1 MILKNKETR
10 ITNLAIGLLS
20 ILTIVGGFYIASNQ
34 RAYGAPDDSS
44 YELVWEDNF
53 DGTELNSNDWGYQT
67 GAWGASE
74 VQACYKKSKN
84 NVNVSGGNLKITAL
98 YEPNIACGD
107 AGTRDFTS
115 GFIQT
120 RNKKYWTYGYI
131 EARMKLP
138 GNNGST
144 WPAFWMSPNEAVYGS
159 WPRSGEIDIFET
171 KGHDPSYLAANAHW
185 GVASNNKR
193 QAQGN
198 FNVKT
203 LSPNGTNDWHTYAVK
218 WQEGRLDYYIDGQ
231 HFHTA
236 SNFNAPNATTHPGP
250 FNTPFYIRINLAI
263 GGNYLTPPHNDAHNN
278 SDKFPTTMEVD
289 YVRVYQ
295 KSAANAEV
303 ANIPDANLRRQLNK
317 KLSAT
322 TGAQRNEDQAI
333 TVEDM
338 KNINHLDLNV
348 AASAPANEKITDLT
362 GLEKAVNLTRIAL
375 ANHNVRSIAP
385 LARLNHLTSIDLTGN
400 SVTDIS
406 PLNGLEKLKPE
417 DVKLTSQKPVI
428 TSTTAS
434 FPSPLKDKSGATI
447 AVQDSSTLVND
458 TNTAGNLKL
467 VSPVYDGQMHTAQAT
482 WTKSITIGGATAN
495 FSGTLTVNAT
505 LPRPADISGLQ
516 AAIAAAE
523 AEPNYIKN
531 DNDVKNALA
540 TAKAVAAQANPS
552 QTDIQN
558 ATNNLSSAVAAV
570 KQKERDAQAA
580 AEVAVAAAERDKT
593 QAAVDAAKILV
604 DKVQDP
610 AKKSVFQ
617 TRLNA
622 IAITNPSPTAPT
634 TSAAIAQPR
643 GGSVTISTSGD
654 RCYNLASV
662 KAAAAPDKHSNRI
675 LRDVA
680 EFTIDCTNQAA
691 ATGYTAQ
698 VTLTLSRRY
707 GDTKHLIVAKI
718 TNGAFKEDITNHVT
732 FGTSA
737 DGKYTTISYSLTD
750 GGFGDEDRAANGV
763 IVDPIGIYEE
773 NTSGTG
779 TANTRGSVSLADTG
793 DSLLVTTLVATAIS
807 LGGAVLVLLKR
818 R

>member
-10 ITNLAIGLLS
+10 ITNLTIGFLS
-20 ILTIVGGFYIASNQ
+20 ILTIVGGFYMVSTQ

-44 YELVWEDNF
+44 YELVWKEDFN
-53 DGTELNSNDWGYQT
+53 GTELNSNDWSYQT

-74 VQACYKKSKN
+74 VQACYKKSNN

-98 YEPNIACGD
+98 YEPNVACGD

-278 SDKFPTTMEVD
+278 SSKFPTTMEVD

-303 ANIPDANLRRQLNK
+303 VNIPDANLRRQINK
-317 KLSAT
+317 NLSAT
-322 TGAQRNEDQAI
+322 TGAQRNDDQSI

-348 AASAPANEKITDLT
+348 AASTPANEKIADLT

-375 ANHNVRSIAP
+375 ANHNVRSITP
-385 LARLNHLTSIDLTGN
+385 LAGLTHLISIDLTGN

-406 PLNGLEKLKPE
+406 PLSGLEKLKSE
-417 DVKLTSQKPVI
+417 DLKLTSQKPLI
-428 TSTTAS
+428 TSTVAS

-447 AVQDSSTLVND
+447 AVQDSSTLIND

-495 FSGTLTVNAT
+495 FSGALTVNAT
-505 LPRPADISGLQ
+505 LLRPADISGLQ

-523 AEPNYIKN
+523 AEPGYIKN

-540 TAKAVAAQANPS
+540 TAKAVVTQANPS

-558 ATNNLSSAVAAV
+558 ATNNLNNAVAAA

-580 AEVAVAAAERDKT
+580 AETAIATAERDKT

-604 DKVQDP
+604 NKVQDP
-610 AKKSVFQ
+610 AKKSAFQ

-622 IAITNPSPTAPT
+622 IAITNPNPT

-654 RCYNLASV
+654 KCYNLASA
-662 KAAAAPDKHSNRI
+662 KAAPAPERYNNRT
-675 LRDVA
+675 LRDIA
-680 EFTIDCTNQAA
+680 NFTINCTNQTA
-691 ATGYTAQ
+691 ATGYTTQ

-707 GDTKHLIVAKI
+707 SDTKHLIVAKI
-718 TNGAFKEDITNHVT
+718 ANGAFKEDITSRVT

-750 GGFGDEDRAANGV
+750 GGFGDEDKAANGV

-773 NTSGTG
+773 NTSGVS
-779 TANTRGSVSLADTG
+779 TANTSHGVSLANTG
-793 DSLLVTTLVATAIS
+793 DSLLAATLVATTIS
-807 LGGAVLVLLKR
+807 LAGAVLVLLKR

>member
-10 ITNLAIGLLS
+10 ITNLTIGLLS
-20 ILTIVGGFYIASNQ
+20 ILTIVGGFYMVSTQ

-44 YELVWEDNF
+44 YELVWKEDFN
-53 DGTELNSNDWGYQT
+53 GTELNSNDWSYQT

-74 VQACYKKSKN
+74 VQACYKKSNN

-98 YEPNIACGD
+98 YEPNVACGD

-159 WPRSGEIDIFET
+159 WPRSGEIDIFEA
-171 KGHDPSYLAANAHW
+171 KGHDSNYLAANAHW
-185 GVASNNKR
+185 GAASNNKR

-231 HFHTA
+231 PFHTA

-278 SDKFPTTMEVD
+278 SGKFPTTMEVD

-303 ANIPDANLRRQLNK
+303 VNIPDANLRRQINK
-317 KLSAT
+317 NLSAT
-322 TGAQRNEDQAI
+322 TGAQRNDDQAI

-348 AASAPANEKITDLT
+348 AASAPASEKIADLT

-375 ANHNVRSIAP
+375 ANHNVRSITP
-385 LARLNHLTSIDLTGN
+385 LAGLTHLTSIDLTGN

-406 PLNGLEKLKPE
+406 PLSGLEKLKSE
-417 DVKLTSQKPVI
+417 YLKLTSQKPII
-428 TSTTAS
+428 TSTIAS

-447 AVQDSSTLVND
+447 AVQDSSTLIND
-458 TNTAGNLKL
+458 TNAAGNLKL
-467 VSPVYDGQMHTAQAT
+467 VSPVYDGQIHTAQAT

-516 AAIAAAE
+516 TAITVTE
-523 AEPNYIKN
+523 AEPGYIKN

-540 TAKAVAAQANPS
+540 AAKAVVTQANPS

-558 ATNNLSSAVAAV
+558 ATNNLNNAVAAA
-570 KQKERDAQAA
+570 KQKERDAQTA
-580 AEVAVAAAERDKT
+580 AEAAVTTAERDKT
-593 QAAVDAAKILV
+593 QAAVDAARILV
-604 DKVQDP
+604 NKVQDP
-610 AKKSVFQ
+610 AKKSAFQ

-622 IAITNPSPTAPT
+622 IAITNPNPT

-654 RCYNLASV
+654 KCYNLASA
-662 KAAAAPDKHSNRI
+662 KAAPAPERYNNRT
-675 LRDVA
+675 LRDIA
-680 EFTIDCTNQAA
+680 NFTINCTNQTA
-691 ATGYTAQ
+691 ATGYTTQA
-698 VTLTLSRRY
+698 TLTLSRRY
-707 GDTKHLIVAKI
+707 SDTKHLIVAKI
-718 TNGAFKEDITNHVT
+718 ANGVFKEDITSHVT
-732 FGTSA
+732 FGISS
-737 DGKYTTISYSLTD
+737 DDKYTTISYSLTD
-750 GGFGDEDRAANGV
+750 GGFGDEDKAANGV

-773 NTSGTG
+773 NTRGVS
-779 TANTRGSVSLADTG
+779 TANTSHGVSLANTG
-793 DSLLVTTLVATAIS
+793 DSLLAATLVATTIS
-807 LGGAVLVLLKR
+807 LAGAVLVLLKR

>member
-10 ITNLAIGLLS
+10 ITNLTIGFLS
-20 ILTIVGGFYIASNQ
+20 ILTIVGGFYMVSTQ

-44 YELVWEDNF
+44 YELVWKEDFN
-53 DGTELNSNDWGYQT
+53 GTELNSNDWSYQT

-74 VQACYKKSKN
+74 VQACYKKSNN

-98 YEPNIACGD
+98 YEPNVACGD

-278 SDKFPTTMEVD
+278 SSKFPTTMEVD

-303 ANIPDANLRRQLNK
+303 VNIPDANLRRQINK
-317 KLSAT
+317 NLSAT
-322 TGAQRNEDQAI
+322 TGAQRNDDQSI

-348 AASAPANEKITDLT
+348 AASTPANEKIADLT

-375 ANHNVRSIAP
+375 ANHNVRSITP
-385 LARLNHLTSIDLTGN
+385 LAGLTHLTSIDLTGN

-406 PLNGLEKLKPE
+406 PLSGLEKLKSE
-417 DVKLTSQKPVI
+417 DLKLTSQKPLI
-428 TSTTAS
+428 TSTVAS

-447 AVQDSSTLVND
+447 AVQDSSTLIND

-495 FSGTLTVNAT
+495 FSGALTVNAT
-505 LPRPADISGLQ
+505 LLRPADISGLQ

-523 AEPNYIKN
+523 AEPGYIKN

-540 TAKAVAAQANPS
+540 TAKAVVTQANPS

-558 ATNNLSSAVAAV
+558 ATNNLNNAVAAA

-580 AEVAVAAAERDKT
+580 AETAIATAERDKT

-604 DKVQDP
+604 NKVQDP
-610 AKKSVFQ
+610 AKKSAFQ

-622 IAITNPSPTAPT
+622 IAITNPNPT

-654 RCYNLASV
+654 KCYNLASA
-662 KAAAAPDKHSNRI
+662 KAAPAPERYNNRT
-675 LRDVA
+675 LRDIA
-680 EFTIDCTNQAA
+680 NFTINCTNQTA
-691 ATGYTAQ
+691 ATGYTTQ

-707 GDTKHLIVAKI
+707 SDTKHLIVAKI
-718 TNGAFKEDITNHVT
+718 ANGAFKEDITSRVT

-737 DGKYTTISYSLTD
+737 DGKYTTIYYSLTD
-750 GGFGDEDRAANGV
+750 GGFGDEDKAANGV

-773 NTSGTG
+773 NTSGVS
-779 TANTRGSVSLADTG
+779 TANTSHGVSLANTG
-793 DSLLVTTLVATAIS
+793 DSLLAATLVATTIS
-807 LGGAVLVLLKR
+807 LAGAVLVLLKR

>member
-10 ITNLAIGLLS
+10 ITNLTIGFLS
-20 ILTIVGGFYIASNQ
+20 ILTIVGGFYMVSTQ

-44 YELVWEDNF
+44 YELVWKEDFN
-53 DGTELNSNDWGYQT
+53 GTELNSNDWSYQT

-74 VQACYKKSKN
+74 VQACYKKSNN

-98 YEPNIACGD
+98 YEPNVACGD

-278 SDKFPTTMEVD
+278 SSKFPTTMEVD

-303 ANIPDANLRRQLNK
+303 VNIPDANLRRQINK
-317 KLSAT
+317 NLSAT
-322 TGAQRNEDQAI
+322 TGAQRNDDQSI

-348 AASAPANEKITDLT
+348 AASTPANEKIADLT

-375 ANHNVRSIAP
+375 ANHNVRSITP
-385 LARLNHLTSIDLTGN
+385 LAGLTHLTSIDLTGN

-406 PLNGLEKLKPE
+406 PLSGLEKLKSE
-417 DVKLTSQKPVI
+417 DLKLTSQKPLI
-428 TSTTAS
+428 TSTVAS

-447 AVQDSSTLVND
+447 AVQDSSTLIND

-495 FSGTLTVNAT
+495 FSGALTVNAT
-505 LPRPADISGLQ
+505 LLRPADISGLQ

-523 AEPNYIKN
+523 AEPGYIKN

-540 TAKAVAAQANPS
+540 TAKAVVTQANPS

-558 ATNNLSSAVAAV
+558 ATNNLNNAVAAA

-580 AEVAVAAAERDKT
+580 AETAIATAERDKT

-604 DKVQDP
+604 NKVQDP
-610 AKKSVFQ
+610 AKKSAFQ

-622 IAITNPSPTAPT
+622 IAITNPNPT

-654 RCYNLASV
+654 KCYNLASA
-662 KAAAAPDKHSNRI
+662 KAAPAPERYNNRT
-675 LRDVA
+675 LRDIA
-680 EFTIDCTNQAA
+680 NFSINCTNQTA
-691 ATGYTAQ
+691 ATGYTTQ

-707 GDTKHLIVAKI
+707 SDTKHLIVAKI
-718 TNGAFKEDITNHVT
+718 ANGAFKEDITSRVT

-737 DGKYTTISYSLTD
+737 DGKYTTIYYSLTD
-750 GGFGDEDRAANGV
+750 GGFGDEDKAANGV

-773 NTSGTG
+773 NTSGVS
-779 TANTRGSVSLADTG
+779 TANTSHGVSLANTG
-793 DSLLVTTLVATAIS
+793 DSLLAATLVATTIS
-807 LGGAVLVLLKR
+807 LAGAVLVLLKR